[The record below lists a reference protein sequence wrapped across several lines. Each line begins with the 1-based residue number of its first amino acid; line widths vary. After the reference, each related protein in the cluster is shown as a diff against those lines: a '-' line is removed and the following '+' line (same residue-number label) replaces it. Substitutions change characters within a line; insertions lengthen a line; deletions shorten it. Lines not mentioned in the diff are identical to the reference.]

1 MNYIPVHGNCKL
13 GTIRLSP
20 AAAVLCHSWIQG
32 CRSRPFLTFPAPPPD
47 VFKFLLL
54 LLLLLL
60 LIHLILVLVVVAF
73 LLLVNWNRKLEFED
87 PKYYRN
93 CNLDWH
99 WYLYRYEW
107 KCLDFDWLNVNN
119 SKKIENYTGKLTKY
133 KMVLMWS
140 NKSVPFAAVILS
152 GSNVVPVS
160 RTSCLASHCL
170 NFQNVCLLRC
180 ESRQLPYTKMSFVY
194 CIYSIIIL
202 SVCIF

>member
-1 MNYIPVHGNCKL
+1 MNYIPVHGICKL

-99 WYLYRYEW
+99 WYLYWYGW
-107 KCLDFDWLNVNN
+107 KCLDFEWLNVNN